1 MTFEHLPWSMPP
13 GWPLILGGLLLAG
26 LSPRL
31 RARLLPVPALL
42 ALMHLERFDHGAF
55 GQVMLAGQT
64 LTLARLDVLSTP
76 FAWLFGFAALIG
88 SLYLRG
94 RPQRHE
100 CAAGLIYAGAAI
112 GAVCAGDLLS
122 LFLYW
127 ELTALASTLL
137 LFPDGGRSDY
147 GVALRYLIIQ
157 VVSGVLL
164 MGGSL
169 LHLQETGS
177 LAFDT
182 LTLDGAAG
190 VWILAAFAIKAAFPL
205 LHGWAIEA
213 YPSASPAG
221 TVLLGTFTTKLAIYA
236 LARSFA
242 GLEMLIPIGV
252 VMIVFTLVQGLR
264 EDDLRRTL
272 VYGLINQLGFMVIAI
287 GIGTPLALS
296 AAVAHAISHVLY
308 SGLLFMALG
317 VVLLR
322 AGTTRVSELS
332 GLARQMPWTFGFC
345 LIGALGMAAPLFA
358 GFASKSLILAATH
371 EAQQPMLAAILKVG
385 SVGIFIMAGLKILY
399 PAFLGAHRGSITVRD
414 APVSMRTAML
424 LSALALL
431 LLGIR
436 PDLIFGALG
445 DQIRYPLYTPA
456 HVLEQIGLLAGSIL
470 VFALLMRRGF
480 WPRQI
485 AGVRDIDALQQRMP
499 NAWKTCTQLLQAGG
513 ARGHDAVASLMRPV
527 SQRLHRDGGEESVL
541 IRSWQTGSMA
551 LWVAIALS
559 GYLLL
564 YFVSYA
570 G

>member
-1 MTFEHLPWSMPP
+1 MTLEHLPWYMPP

-26 LSPRL
+26 LPPRL

-42 ALMHLERFDHGAF
+42 ALMHLERFDHGHF
-55 GQVMLAGQT
+55 GQVVLAGQT
-64 LTLARLDVLSTP
+64 LTLARLDALSTP

-127 ELTALASTLL
+127 ELTALASALL

-169 LHLQETGS
+169 LHMQETGS

-182 LTLDGAAG
+182 LTLNGTAG

-221 TVLLGTFTTKLAIYA
+221 TVLLSTFTTKLAIYA
-236 LARSFA
+236 LARGFA
-242 GLEMLIPIGV
+242 GLEMLTAIGV
-252 VMIVFTLVQGLR
+252 AMVVFTLIQGLR

-308 SGLLFMALG
+308 SGLLFMVLG

-322 AGTTRVSELS
+322 AGTTRASELG
-332 GLARQMPWTFGFC
+332 GLARQMPWTFGLG
-345 LIGALGMAAPLFA
+345 LIGTLGMAAPLFA
-358 GFASKSLILAATH
+358 GFASKSLILAAAH
-371 EAQQPMLAAILKVG
+371 EAHLPMLSAILKVG

-399 PAFLGAHRGSITVRD
+399 PAFLGAQRHRKVTRD
-414 APVSMRTAML
+414 APGSMRTAMV
-424 LSALALL
+424 LSALGLL
-431 LLGIR
+431 VLGIR
-436 PDLIFGALG
+436 PDLLFGALG
-445 DQIRYPLYTPA
+445 DQIRYPLYTPS
-456 HVLEQIGLLAGSIL
+456 HVLEQIGLLGGSML
-470 VFALLMRRGF
+470 VFALLLRRGL

-485 AGVRDIDALQQRMP
+485 AWIRDVDALQRRVP
-499 NAWKTCTQLLQAGG
+499 DAWRAITQLLQVAK
-513 ARGHDAVASLMRPV
+513 ARGHDAAASLARPV
-527 SQRLHRDGGEESVL
+527 FERLDRHGGEESIL

-551 LWVAIALS
+551 LWAAIALS

-564 YFVSYA
+564 YFV
-570 G
+570 